1 MTEIQVGRLLRAS
14 IRGCVAGC
22 QASQIFPDFGAM
34 VVIPLKGDIR
44 IFGLVTDIHI
54 DDDGL
59 VRQLAAADNVPD
71 EIIQDNR
78 LNRNMP
84 VEMSVIFIGHARGG
98 EISHQ
103 LPPQPPLSLD
113 SLLTCGADLARAFT
127 RAGRFGYL
135 RHILSAD
142 EVATA
147 DLLAA
152 HLAQAGGAH
161 AAAGDMSWLTDAIR
175 EVITLLRDDHE
186 LLTAVLGAIA
196 DILPAPAADD
206 EGAF

>member
-22 QASQIFPDFGAM
+22 QASQDFPDFGAM
-34 VVIPLKGDIR
+34 VMISLKGDIR
-44 IFGLVTDIHI
+44 IYGLVTDIHI

-59 VRQLAAADNVPD
+59 VRQLAAADHVPD
-71 EIIQDNR
+71 EVIQDNR
-78 LNRNMP
+78 LNRNIP
-84 VEMSVIFIGHARGG
+84 VEMSVIFIGHARGDK
-98 EISHQ
+98 ISHQ

-113 SLLTCGADLARAFT
+113 RLLTCGADQTRAFT

-135 RHILSAD
+135 RHILSAE

-152 HLAQAGGAH
+152 HLAQASSAH
-161 AAAGDMSWLTDAIR
+161 AAAGDSAWLTDAIR

-206 EGAF
+206 EGAY

>member
-1 MTEIQVGRLLRAS
+1 MTEIHVGRLLRS
-14 IRGCVAGC
+14 NIRGCVAGC
-22 QASQIFPDFGAM
+22 QASQDFPEFGAM
-34 VVIPLKGDIR
+34 VVIPLKEDVR

-59 VRQLAAADNVPD
+59 VRQLAAAENVPD
-71 EIIQDNR
+71 EVIQDNR

-84 VEMSVIFIGHARGG
+84 VEMSVIFIGHARGD
-98 EISHQ
+98 EVFHR

-113 SLLTCGADLARAFT
+113 SLLTCGADLTRAFT
-127 RAGRFGYL
+127 RTGRFGYL
-135 RHILSAD
+135 RHILSAE

-152 HLAQAGGAH
+152 HLAQAGSAH
-161 AAAGDMSWLTDAIR
+161 AACGDHEWPTDAIR
-175 EVITLLRDDHE
+175 EVISLLRDDHE

-196 DILPAPAADD
+196 DILPAPILDD
-206 EGAF
+206 